1 MTDHTRRLRLATRAA
16 LAALAFVALS
26 PAAARAQLKQS
37 SQSSQAARDA
47 RRFEMEMRQRAL
59 RDLGKMVNKRP
70 PQAPDTRPAYGEV
83 AEEFKQLQLVNYS
96 LAGVADPKVELD
108 YARVRKES
116 AEVRKRAAR
125 LKAFLSLPEVG
136 ESQKTDKA
144 AGAQTPEALRSAVRR
159 LDALVNSFAWNPV
172 FQQPNVVDLEQ
183 STKASR
189 DLAGILSL
197 SEQIRKSAEELGK
210 GARSLAK
217 K

>member
-1 MTDHTRRLRLATRAA
+1 MPDHTRRLKLVTRAA
-16 LAALAFVALS
+16 LAALAFVALPLAARAQTS
-26 PAAARAQLKQS
+26 SSSRAAARA
-37 SQSSQAARDA
+37 
-47 RRFEMEMRQRAL
+47 EMEMRQRML
-59 RDLGKMVNKRP
+59 WDLDKLKRERP
-70 PQAPDTRPAYGEV
+70 ARAPDTRPDYSEV

-125 LKAFLSLPEVG
+125 LRSYLSLPEVE

-144 AGAQTPEALRSAVRR
+144 AEMQTPEALRSAVRK

-172 FQQPNVVDLEQ
+172 FQRPDVVDLEQ

-189 DLAGILSL
+189 DLAGILNL

-210 GARSLAK
+210 GARSVVK